1 MLTAE
6 HHSGRDLFAR
16 IAAARERL
24 RGQAHRTPILT
35 SRTVNQLTGA
45 EVFFKCENLQRGGAF
60 KFRGAFNAIC
70 QLEPEQRK
78 RGVVTFSSGN
88 HGQAVAL
95 ACQLLGARAVV
106 VMPRDVSPIKRAAC
120 EGYGA
125 EVVLC
130 EADNPS
136 RERVCQELRQQ
147 HGYTLIP
154 PFDHPEVIAGQ
165 GTAAWE
171 MLEELKALDWLV
183 APCGGGGL
191 LSGTAVAVKRL
202 APQCRVAG
210 VEPELGDDATR
221 SFRSKTLQTVNNP
234 RTIADGTRT
243 ASLGQWTFP
252 LVLENVDEMKTVT
265 EEAIREAVRVLFLR
279 MKLVVEPSGALGL
292 AALLRGAP
300 PIAGRVGVI
309 LSGGNVDPAVMA
321 RILAGERKPGAGAGR

>member
-6 HHSGRDLFAR
+6 SHSGRELFER
-16 IAAARERL
+16 VRAARETL
-24 RGQAHRTPILT
+24 RGQAHQTPILT
-35 SRTVNQLTGA
+35 SRTVNQMTGA

-60 KFRGAFNAIC
+60 KFRGAFNAVAK
-70 QLEPEQRK
+70 LSPEQRK

-95 ACQLLGARAVV
+95 ACQLLGAPAVV
-106 VMPRDVSPIKRAAC
+106 VMPKDVSPPKRAAC
-120 EGYGA
+120 QGYGA

-130 EADNPS
+130 DPDNS
-136 RERVCQELRQQ
+136 TRERVCEELRQQ
-147 HGYTLIP
+147 RGYTLIP
-154 PFDHPEVIAGQ
+154 PFDHPDVIAGQ

-171 MLEELKALDWLV
+171 MLEELKTLDWLV
-183 APCGGGGL
+183 TPCGGGGL
-191 LSGTAVAVKRL
+191 LSGTAVTVKGL
-202 APQCRVAG
+202 APNCRVAG

-252 LVLENVDEMKTVT
+252 LVLENVDEMITVPET
-265 EEAIREAVRVLFLR
+265 AIEEAVRVLFLR

-292 AALLRGAP
+292 AALLRRAP
-300 PIAGRVGVI
+300 PLGGRVGVI
-309 LSGGNVDPAVMA
+309 LSGGNVDPLVMA
-321 RILAGERKPGAGAGR
+321 RILEAGR